1 MLADLAEIF
10 ARHQE
15 DGRIAFPYDT
25 TVFVGGCCRRARDDG
40 AARES
45 GRVEARGG
53 GGTSTGRPRSAS
65 ATPGVRDGQGARPGE
80 LRLAVLTPPR
90 RVPSSICDPAL
101 RRRSEGLF
109 LLSLGG
115 RVASAVPRPAA
126 RAEIGDL
133 NRRQSAGLCRGL
145 HRAPGL
151 AAAAGAARAGRPS
164 VEAIAVEVEV
174 AVAFM
179 LRAAAHSPA
188 RADEPGRRPDAA
200 TTADRGVEADTPI
213 PERISGVS

>member
-1 MLADLAEIF
+1 M
-10 ARHQE
+10 
-15 DGRIAFPYDT
+15 
-25 TVFVGGCCRRARDDG
+25 
-40 AARES
+40 
-45 GRVEARGG
+45 
-53 GGTSTGRPRSAS
+53 
-65 ATPGVRDGQGARPGE
+65 
-80 LRLAVLTPPR
+80 TPPR
-90 RVPSSICDPAL
+90 RVPSSICDRRC

-133 NRRQSAGLCRGL
+133 TVANLLAFAEACIALLDRLPQRALLGL
-145 HRAPGL
+145 
-151 AAAAGAARAGRPS
+151 GRPS

-188 RADEPGRRPDAA
+188 RPDEPGRRPDAA